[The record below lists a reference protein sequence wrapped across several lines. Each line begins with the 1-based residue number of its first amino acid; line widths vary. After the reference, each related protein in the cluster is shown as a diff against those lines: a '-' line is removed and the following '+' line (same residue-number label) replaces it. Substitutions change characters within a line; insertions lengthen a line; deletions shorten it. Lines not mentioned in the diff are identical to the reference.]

1 MIDLMLNVPHLK
13 GQIYESSFSPCC
25 QIRKYRSVVLLQ
37 NLVTDWV
44 EGETAFLNAFHP
56 ITPSTT
62 DTVCILEKH
71 PFFKCMFLENFRSNL
86 F

>member
-1 MIDLMLNVPHLK
+1 MIELMLNVPHSK

-25 QIRKYRSVVLLQ
+25 QTRKLRSVALLQ

-44 EGETAFLNAFHP
+44 EGETTFPNAFHP

-62 DTVCILEKH
+62 INGVCTL
-71 PFFKCMFLENFRSNL
+71 NL
-86 F
+86 IRWIELGGAEHKYK